1 MKQADQLYALPFD
14 TTLRWATD
22 ADFDDLA
29 DVMFAAVRKG
39 QSPYTEA
46 QRQAWVPEP
55 RRGSEWRTR
64 LLSQEIIV
72 AEADGRLLGF
82 MSLADGGYI
91 DFAYIRAEARHAGL
105 FRELF
110 KRILDRAR
118 AKGVRLLWVHASL
131 TAEPAF
137 SAVGFV
143 ARRRE
148 QVTIGGEVLDRFEM
162 ELTL

>member
-1 MKQADQLYALPFD
+1 MALPFQ
-14 TTLRWATD
+14 TTLRWATE
-22 ADFDDLA
+22 ADFDALA
-29 DVMFAAVRKG
+29 DVMFAAVREG
-39 QSPYTEA
+39 ESTYTEA

-72 AEADGRLLGF
+72 AEADGRLFGF
-82 MSLADGGYI
+82 MSLAEGGYI
-91 DFAYIRAEARHAGL
+91 DFAYIRAEARGAGL

-110 KRILDRAR
+110 KRILERAR

-137 SAVGFV
+137 AALGFV
-143 ARRRE
+143 VRQRE
-148 QVTIGGEVLDRFEM
+148 QVTLGGEVLDRFEM
-162 ELTL
+162 EMIL

>member
-1 MKQADQLYALPFD
+1 MASPFQ
-14 TTLRWATD
+14 TTLRRATE
-22 ADFDDLA
+22 ADFDALA
-29 DVMFAAVRKG
+29 DVMFAAVREG
-39 QSPYTEA
+39 ESPYTEA

-64 LLSQEIIV
+64 LLSQDIIV
-72 AEADGRLLGF
+72 AEAEGRLLGF
-82 MSLADGGYI
+82 MSLAEGGYI

-118 AKGVRLLWVHASL
+118 AKGLPLLWVHASL

-137 SAVGFV
+137 SALGFA

-148 QVTIGGEVLDRFEM
+148 QVRVGGEVLDRFEM
-162 ELTL
+162 EMIL

>member
-1 MKQADQLYALPFD
+1 MTMPFQ
-14 TTLRWATD
+14 TTLRWATE
-22 ADFDDLA
+22 ADFDALA
-29 DVMFAAVRKG
+29 DVMFAAVREG
-39 QSPYTEA
+39 ESPYTEA

-55 RRGSEWRTR
+55 RRGSAWRTR
-64 LLSQEIIV
+64 LISQDIIV
-72 AEADGRLLGF
+72 AATDGRLLGF
-82 MSLADGGYI
+82 MSLAEGGYI

-137 SAVGFV
+137 SALGFV
-143 ARRRE
+143 ARQRE
-148 QVTIGGEVLDRFEM
+148 QVTVGGEVLDRFEM
-162 ELTL
+162 EMIL

>member
-1 MKQADQLYALPFD
+1 MPPSF
-14 TTLRWATD
+14 RWATE
-22 ADFDDLA
+22 ADFDALA
-29 DVMFAAVRKG
+29 DVMFAAVREG
-39 QSPYTEA
+39 ESPYSEA

-64 LLSQEIIV
+64 RLSQVIIV
-72 AEADGRLLGF
+72 AKADGRPLGF
-82 MSLADGGYI
+82 MSLAEGGYI

-105 FRELF
+105 FRQLF

-118 AKGVRLLWVHASL
+118 ANGVRLLWVHASL

-137 SAVGFV
+137 SALGFV
-143 ARRRE
+143 ARQRE

-162 ELTL
+162 EMIL

>member
-1 MKQADQLYALPFD
+1 MAFPFQ
-14 TTLRWATD
+14 TTLRWATE
-22 ADFDDLA
+22 ADFDALA
-29 DVMFAAVRKG
+29 DVMFAAVREG
-39 QSPYTEA
+39 ESPYTEA

-55 RRGSEWRTR
+55 RRGAAWRAR

-82 MSLADGGYI
+82 MSLAERGYI
-91 DFAYIRAEARHAGL
+91 DFAYIRAEARGAGV

-118 AKGVRLLWVHASL
+118 AKGVPLLWVHASL

-137 SAVGFV
+137 AALGFV
-143 ARRRE
+143 VRHQE

-162 ELTL
+162 EMIL